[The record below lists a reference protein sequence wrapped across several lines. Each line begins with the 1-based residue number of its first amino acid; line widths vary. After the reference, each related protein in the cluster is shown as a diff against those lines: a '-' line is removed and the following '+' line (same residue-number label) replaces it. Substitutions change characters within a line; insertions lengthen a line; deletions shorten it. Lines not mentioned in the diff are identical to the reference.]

1 MAGVYHLGGRGGF
14 KGWQWLFIIDGVIS
28 LPVALSGFFIL
39 PDVPEISNPWY
50 LTKEEIALSQK
61 RMQLEGRKNRGPLT
75 RKKLKRIFS
84 SWHIYLLTLLY
95 LCFNNGSAGSQPV
108 FQQYLKHSNDPKY
121 SVGQINAYPTT
132 TGAVQVVTTLIYA
145 WTSDSILGGKR
156 WPPVIFGAVSPA
168 HPPQLPSI

>member
-108 FQQYLKHSNDPKY
+108 FQQ
-121 SVGQINAYPTT
+121 
-132 TGAVQVVTTLIYA
+132 
-145 WTSDSILGGKR
+145 
-156 WPPVIFGAVSPA
+156 
-168 HPPQLPSI
+168 